1 VQVVSE
7 HFVPVKIHVKEQPAV
22 FERFKAQWT
31 PTQLI
36 LDGDGI
42 EHHRIEGF
50 LPKEDFIAE
59 LELGLGKLAF
69 EEEAL
74 RGRRQHVPRR
84 VRRARRRGA
93 LRPRRVTGPA
103 CRTTK
108 GGNHES
114 LKEDRAD
121 SSRSATATAPWA
133 RKASVWTT

>member
-1 VQVVSE
+1 MKVVSE

-36 LDGDGI
+36 LDGHGI

-69 EEEAL
+69 EEKRYEDAATMFRVVCDEHAGAGAAPEACYWA
-74 RGRRQHVPRR
+74 GVSNY
-84 VRRARRRGA
+84 
-93 LRPRRVTGPA
+93 
-103 CRTTK
+103 K

-114 LKEDRAD
+114 LKETARLLKERYGD
-121 SSRSATATAPWA
+121 SAWA